1 MIRPKEIM
9 GPKNSSDAEKRI
21 ILMASIR
28 VESTEV
34 HLVGLLRAQISKP
47 SMLPDSGT
55 LFQSR
60 APALLGDKN
69 VLRRYRECRATDP
82 LSLLPPS
89 AALIAPSLLW
99 PATVYSPTAPNTTCL
114 LPGRPMP
121 PHPTPTSWCFTVYA
135 LAFHPGEPL
144 LCRAPHISPLPF
156 NPPPSIPPYSPSP
169 PTSTAGGGGGPDR
182 AHESLIAKEGF
193 N

>member
-1 MIRPKEIM
+1 
-9 GPKNSSDAEKRI
+9 
-21 ILMASIR
+21 MASIR

-47 SMLPDSGT
+47 SMLSDCGT

-89 AALIAPSLLW
+89 AALIAPL
-99 PATVYSPTAPNTTCL
+99 PALAGNSVFSHSPQHHLPTAWTDVQCPHT
-114 LPGRPMP
+114 
-121 PHPTPTSWCFTVYA
+121 PHPPPGCFTVYA

-156 NPPPSIPPYSPSP
+156 DPPPSIPPYSPSP

>member
-1 MIRPKEIM
+1 M

-28 VESTEV
+28 VESTVV

-47 SMLPDSGT
+47 SMLPDCGT

-89 AALIAPSLLW
+89 AALIAP
-99 PATVYSPTAPNTTCL
+99 
-114 LPGRPMP
+114 LP
-121 PHPTPTSWCFTVYA
+121 A
-135 LAFHPGEPL
+135 LAGNSVFSH
-144 LCRAPHISPLPF
+144 SPQHHLP
-156 NPPPSIPPYSPSP
+156 S
-169 PTSTAGGGGGPDR
+169 A
-182 AHESLIAKEGF
+182 
-193 N
+193 